1 MDILSIVLIIVLP
14 IGGLII
20 AILAVIPT
28 FHDFLERRRT
38 TFNLLRFAE
47 SVKKP
52 VESDWSVRILHPNKP
67 IEKCTIFWNDTPLP
81 WWDPEQPTYQRFI
94 VLSGGGNVRIPKG
107 WEKKDGKITVKDG
120 RKRLASKRFDD
131 LPTVPP

>member
-14 IGGLII
+14 IGGLVV

-28 FHDFLERRRT
+28 FHDFLERRRI

-47 SVKKP
+47 SVKIP
-52 VESDWSVRILHPNKP
+52 IESEWGVRILHPNKP
-67 IEKCTIFWNDTPLP
+67 IEKCTILWNDTPLP
-81 WWDPEQPTYQRFI
+81 RWDPEQPTYQRFI

-107 WEKKDGKITVKDG
+107 WEKEDGRITVKDG
-120 RKRLASKRFDD
+120 KKKLMRKRFHE
-131 LPTVPP
+131 LPLPR